1 MFDGFERYNG
11 EYCVS
16 IDHIPGCLIGKGK
29 FSVSCCGMGTEKALV
44 MVMVTRVSIPI
55 IRIVYV

>member
-1 MFDGFERYNG
+1 MFDGFERYSG

-16 IDHIPGCLIGKGK
+16 IDHIPGCLIGNGR
-29 FSVSCCGMGTEKALV
+29 FNVSCCKIGTEKALV

-55 IRIVYV
+55 IRIVCI

>member
-1 MFDGFERYNG
+1 MFDGLERYNG

-29 FSVSCCGMGTEKALV
+29 FNVSCCGMGTEKALV

-55 IRIVYV
+55 IRIVCV